1 MVKMAALDSEQVAK
15 AVKALQAYVKKSKN
29 DTKLFLNE
37 DENILLNVTVWKIPN
52 REQTIKITLPHG
64 IRTETM
70 EVCLFTKDEP
80 NMTADQTER
89 FYKRLLSKHG
99 IENVTQVIPYKTLKT
114 EYKPFEAKRRLLNR
128 FDLFLADDRIRR
140 FLPSHLGKHFY
151 KSKKAPLSVKLSSKS
166 LAKDLNKRIQGTILP
181 VNKKGSCYASRVA
194 HTGMKLQDTVENVIA
209 AVRVITENLPKQWKN
224 VKILHLKTTTS
235 VALPIYA
242 SGMQNLQELG
252 KSLPKAPKKKQKANK
267 QKKAAKVVNS
277 EIATEVPSSTE
288 VTSVLVEAVKE
299 KAKKPKPP
307 VANKH
312 AAEEE
317 IPQLVPIEEQT
328 PMKKAKLQQGLNG
341 RKNTTPKAADGNE
354 TPVGEKLQ
362 QEKCKKAPQT
372 PKQNPESLGLQT
384 PATRGKCLQTPKQ
397 EVGKKDFLLESSTQ
411 KKTAK
416 KPQQKSAGTPKT
428 KKLAKSA
435 TKTPKQKQ
443 KRTIPQSA

>member
-1 MVKMAALDSEQVAK
+1 MGKMAALDSEQVAK

-37 DENILLNVTVWKIPN
+37 DENIMLNVTVWKIPN
-52 REQTIKITLPHG
+52 REQTIKITLPHS
-64 IRTETM
+64 IRSETM

-80 NMTADQTER
+80 NMTTDQTER

-114 EYKPFEAKRRLLNR
+114 EYKPFEAKRRLLSR

-209 AVRVITENLPKQWKN
+209 AVSVITKKLPKQQWKN

-242 SGMQNLQELG
+242 SGMENLQELEE
-252 KSLPKAPKKKQKANK
+252 SLPKTPKKKQKANK
-267 QKKAAKVVNS
+267 QKKATKVGNS

-288 VTSVLVEAVKE
+288 VTSVLVEAVKA
-299 KAKKPKPP
+299 KAKKPKSP

-312 AAEEE
+312 ATEEE

-328 PMKKAKLQQGLNG
+328 PTKKAKLQGLN
-341 RKNTTPKAADGNE
+341 RKKSTTPKAADGNE

-362 QEKCKKAPQT
+362 QEKCKKTPQT
-372 PKQNPESLGLQT
+372 PKQNPESLRLQT
-384 PATRGKCLQTPKQ
+384 PVTGGKCLQTPKQ

-416 KPQQKSAGTPKT
+416 NPQQKSVGAPKT
-428 KKLAKSA
+428 KKLVKSA
-435 TKTPKQKQ
+435 TKTPRQKQ
-443 KRTIPQSA
+443 KRTIPQSV

>member
-1 MVKMAALDSEQVAK
+1 MGKMAALDSEQVAK

-37 DENILLNVTVWKIPN
+37 DENIMLNVTVWKIPN
-52 REQTIKITLPHG
+52 REQTIKITLPHS
-64 IRTETM
+64 IRSETM

-80 NMTADQTER
+80 NMTTDQTER

-114 EYKPFEAKRRLLNR
+114 EYKPFEAKRRLLSR

-209 AVRVITENLPKQWKN
+209 AVSVITKKLPKQWKN

-242 SGMQNLQELG
+242 SGMENLQELEE
-252 KSLPKAPKKKQKANK
+252 SLPKTPKKKQKANK
-267 QKKAAKVVNS
+267 QKKATKVGNS

-288 VTSVLVEAVKE
+288 VTSVLVEAVKA
-299 KAKKPKPP
+299 KAKKPKSP

-312 AAEEE
+312 ATEEE

-328 PMKKAKLQQGLNG
+328 PTKKAKLQQGLN
-341 RKNTTPKAADGNE
+341 RKKSTTPKAADGNE

-362 QEKCKKAPQT
+362 QEKCKKTPQT
-372 PKQNPESLGLQT
+372 PKQNPESLRLQT
-384 PATRGKCLQTPKQ
+384 PVTGGKCLQTPKQ

-416 KPQQKSAGTPKT
+416 NPQQKSVGAPKT
-428 KKLAKSA
+428 KKLVKSA
-435 TKTPKQKQ
+435 TKTPRQKQ
-443 KRTIPQSA
+443 KRTIPQSV